1 MKESIAVKIDKPQY
15 ITVTDITFAQV
26 DSWFGHTKQDLKM
39 NIIFPEIYTAK
50 KYPCIIWI
58 CGGAWLSMDKSIHL
72 AYLSKLAMAGFV
84 VASIQYRTS
93 NEATY
98 PSQIQ
103 DIKAGIRYLKAH
115 SKEYNIDEKR
125 FGVMGESAGGYLSA
139 MAAFNNDKSLD
150 VGEYLEYSSEVNAVC
165 MWYSPINLTKL
176 VKDNPASPE
185 SLMLGGNLTA
195 NLDDVLKAS
204 PISYVTKNAPPC
216 LIIHGTKDNTVP
228 FSQSQELYDKL
239 EQCGG
244 DVTFLAVEGA
254 DHADIHFFQDEIWN
268 KIISFF
274 KHKMR
279 VFLYSRLV

>member
-93 NEATY
+93 NEAAY

-165 MWYSPINLTKL
+165 MWYSPINLTKF

-244 DVTFLAVEGA
+244 DVTFLAIEGA